1 MLISSFSP
9 HIPGESIELVPHS
22 SAASYQ
28 HPGAVPQDP
37 RESTER
43 THQQSGISTA
53 ASSLPQTVPGQ
64 QLQARGGKSR
74 VQAGSAPVQLLQGQ
88 SPQAHGFPELTSSQ
102 TTPQMTPPGASCARS
117 RASGSREEED
127 QSTME
132 GDVLKGVSQAVRN
145 ALADEGYSSQYDHP
159 STQNYSLSPTLSE
172 PSSLESL
179 MKSMSLVDIGD
190 TDIEEYK
197 LKMPKPLKVD
207 YYDAMILYQED
218 DKNAVERFLKR
229 VDTEVL
235 LQKQHKPLVALY
247 DQILPSDSGM
257 SPIGELDFIL
267 PYCTYVLLYVTKD
280 FCTDAW
286 TEFSSQTCLMDA
298 IHNPEKRWSVVPI
311 FTEPKRNTSFKVP
324 PSVRSLK
331 GIQYWSDDKFYVDSL
346 RKLLEDKLHVRKKKE
361 ADHRT
366 ERINWIRQEKGEE
379 IRHAEERRQSEL
391 HAKQK
396 ESLRMKQHAEMMQAK
411 ENRHQKL
418 LQERDRWQKQIQNQT
433 PNEYLQNMETLE
445 PSPKRDNS
453 YMQSLYRHHLYNP
466 NVSSNPVSLPA
477 SLDQF
482 GKTYSPGLPQDAF
495 QKSYGHPHALQQ
507 SYSVPYGSHPL
518 TPAYPSPGVEMSSL
532 FPERFPSGVQQ
543 APPGPDGR
551 PCFSLGPDGSQ
562 GDVRFPEAA
571 GPEQQQ
577 PSVRS
582 ATFLSSQQS
591 QHQGDASHSP
601 GSVGAQRCTSSVY
614 RQGSQAADQGSLRS
628 FAHPGSSQPGA
639 HGFNPD
645 GHLPSSAREP
655 GGLQSM
661 PGQMGDPGQ
670 LSQRQGD
677 SQSAAGQFVP
687 ARVST
692 AQLFN
697 PLPATAS
704 SCEKEVAHAVQPD
717 VGGLGQ
723 QHAEG
728 FVQGH
733 STPSSGQGD
742 APEASYQQ
750 QQVKQ
755 EENQKDDLVE
765 DFPPESHTGHG
776 QEFTAHAPETKPYH
790 TGQPHISEA
799 VAQPVLTARG
809 PGHHTSSRSRAE
821 PIGMEDPLCGHPQQ
835 YSAEGP
841 EVIGSPGNVPQP
853 HQFPQWRPHNYQSWQ
868 PGLQYARD
876 YRGPPPAYAVYPQ
889 QFPTGQAA
897 SHPLVFPGQHQ
908 PYWPPQVP
916 YLQVQQQYPGFLPPS
931 VFHHHHF
938 HDGGERVPTTTIN
951 IVKTAEN
958 VMIGS
963 EITVGKKRMI
973 QPSRR
978 DNVEPLVDP
987 QRQDEGEAYR

>member
-1 MLISSFSP
+1 MPISSFSP
-9 HIPGESIELVPHS
+9 HIPGESIELVPRS

-28 HPGAVPQDP
+28 HPGAVQQDP
-37 RESTER
+37 RVSAEG

-53 ASSLPQTVPGQ
+53 APSLPQTVPGQ
-64 QLQARGGKSR
+64 QLQACAGSSR
-74 VQAGSAPVQLLQGQ
+74 VQAGGAQVQLLHRQ
-88 SPQAHGFPELTSSQ
+88 SPQAQGFPELTSPQ
-102 TTPQMTPPGASCARS
+102 ATPQMTPPGASCASS
-117 RASGSREEED
+117 RASGSHEEED

-132 GDVLKGVSQAVRN
+132 SDVLKGVSQAVRN

-172 PSSLESL
+172 RSSLESL
-179 MKSMSLVDIGD
+179 TKSMSLVDIGD
-190 TDIEEYK
+190 TDIKEYK
-197 LKMPKPLKVD
+197 LKMPKDLKVD

-218 DKNAVERFLKR
+218 DKSAVERFLKR

-235 LQKQHKPLVALY
+235 LQKEHKPLVALY
-247 DQILPSDSGM
+247 DQILPSDLGM
-257 SPIGELDFIL
+257 NPISELDFIL
-267 PYCTYVLLYVTKD
+267 PYCTYVLLYVTKH

-346 RKLLEDKLHVRKKKE
+346 RKLLEDKLHVRKEKE

-366 ERINWIRQEKGEE
+366 KRINWIKQEKGNE
-379 IRHAEERRQSEL
+379 IRRADERRQSEL
-391 HAKQK
+391 LARQE

-411 ENRHQKL
+411 VNRHQKL
-418 LQERDRWQKQIQNQT
+418 LQERDRQQRQIQIQT
-433 PNEYLQNMETLE
+433 PDEHLHNMEAFV
-445 PSPKRDNS
+445 PSPKRDDS
-453 YMQSLYRHHLYNP
+453 YMQSLYRHHAYNP
-466 NVSSNPVSLPA
+466 NVTPNPVSLPA

-482 GKTYSPGLPQDAF
+482 GKTYSPGLPQDIS

-507 SYSVPYGSHPL
+507 SYSVPYGSHPF
-518 TPAYPSPGVEMSSL
+518 TPSYPSPGVERMSSS

-543 APPGPDGR
+543 VPPGPDGR
-551 PCFSLGPDGSQ
+551 PRFSLSPHGSQ

-577 PSVRS
+577 LSVRS
-582 ATFLSSQQS
+582 ATSLSSQQS
-591 QHQGDASHSP
+591 QRRGDASHSP
-601 GSVGAQRCTSSVY
+601 GSVGAQRCTSSLS
-614 RQGSQAADQGSLRS
+614 RQGSQAAGQGSLRF
-628 FAHPGSSQPGA
+628 FAPPGSSQPGA
-639 HGFNPD
+639 PGFNP
-645 GHLPSSAREP
+645 GGRLPSSAREP
-655 GGLQSM
+655 DGLQSM
-661 PGQMGDPGQ
+661 PGQTADPGQ

-677 SQSAAGQFVP
+677 SQRAAGQFMP

-692 AQLFN
+692 AQLCN

-704 SCEKEVAHAVQPD
+704 SSEKEVARTVQPD

-755 EENQKDDLVE
+755 EEENQKDDLVE

-776 QEFTAHAPETKPYH
+776 HGYTAHAPETKPYH

-799 VAQPVLTARG
+799 VAQPVLTAGG

-821 PIGMEDPLCGHPQQ
+821 PIGMEDPHCGHPQQ
-835 YSAEGP
+835 YSAAG
-841 EVIGSPGNVPQP
+841 PGNVPQP
-853 HQFPQWRPHNYQSWQ
+853 HQFPQRFPHDHQSWQ
-868 PGLQYARD
+868 PGLQYAGD
-876 YRGPPPAYAVYPQ
+876 YRGPQPVYAVYPQ

-916 YLQVQQQYPGFLPPS
+916 YLQVQQQHPGFLPPP
-931 VFHHHHF
+931 VFHHYHF
-938 HDGGERVPTTTIN
+938 HGGGEQVPSTTIN
-951 IVKTAEN
+951 FVKTAEN

-978 DNVEPLVDP
+978 DNVEPVVNP
-987 QRQDEGEAYR
+987 QGQDEGEAYR